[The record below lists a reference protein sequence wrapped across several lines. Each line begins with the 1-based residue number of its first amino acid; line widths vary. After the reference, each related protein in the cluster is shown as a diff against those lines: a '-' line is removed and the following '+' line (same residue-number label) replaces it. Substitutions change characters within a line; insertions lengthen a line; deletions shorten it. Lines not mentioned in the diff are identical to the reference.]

1 MFEKFAYH
9 PISEWENVIPE
20 PMSSAKLYYLFTSL
34 GKDNYNRKLKELQN
48 LYEIEWEEDYFEYDV
63 DTYDDYE
70 DYEDY
75 DDEEDY
81 WEESSPEE
89 VKENKVVP
97 RRVLD
102 AIFSVQT
109 AKELG
114 YFLFDWRQLQDQGL
128 VSDSDVQQFYNWQ
141 SDKKYNKLYEVTY
154 DGGKLMNNFLNFV
167 RNNRNDKKCR
177 MLFIYGAN
185 DPWTGAAIPDPAA
198 DDPYVKKYIVPN
210 GLHSGHLKRSEHY
223 SQNDK
228 DYIINTIRRMM
239 ANAN

>member
-1 MFEKFAYH
+1 MARMFEKFAYH

-141 SDKKYNKLYEVTY
+141 
-154 DGGKLMNNFLNFV
+154 
-167 RNNRNDKKCR
+167 NDKKCR